1 MTDEKT
7 APTVTMTDAFG
18 HEFEVPV
25 GADGVSPVTP
35 NNPPLKAMPE
45 VDREDYE
52 APDEDDPVEVA
63 QEAAEM
69 QGHVDYDPSDAID
82 SLSPEALPPTSPVP
96 EGAQDATGDAE
107 TDAKTEDGSSDQNP
121 AETPV
126 EPTSA
131 KPKESDAKPVWVDY
145 AVAKGMSAEEA
156 DGHTKAELIEI
167 YKEA

>member
-18 HEFEVPV
+18 NEFEVPV

-45 VDREDYE
+45 AEREDYE
-52 APDEDDPVEVA
+52 ASDEDDPAEVA

-69 QGHVDYDPSDAID
+69 QGHTDYDPSDAID
-82 SLSPEALPPTSPVP
+82 SLPPTSPVP
-96 EGAQDATGDAE
+96 DGAQDAAGDAE

-121 AETPV
+121 AETPA
-126 EPTSA
+126 ESTSA
-131 KPKESDAKPVWVDY
+131 KPKESDAKPAWVDY
-145 AVAKGMSAEEA
+145 AVSRGMDADEA
-156 DGHTKAELIEI
+156 NAYTKNDLIEH